1 MNIYL
6 DVTDISFEDVEGAN
20 YDLAIFACGYEER
33 SVFFPGMQSS
43 KFKKV
48 LLLGFAESLN
58 NDIFLLNKEFY
69 RLNYSLAPIILEYND
84 LNQIFSSLLDA
95 FSEVEITEG
104 LPLRVVV
111 DYSSMPRLWYSEIL
125 NFIKCYDF
133 GVPVICD
140 FVYSVGEHSSMGVL
154 SQLSEPI
161 VLPGCEAVS
170 AYNRETVGI
179 FSLGFGEGG
188 PICLHHKIEPD
199 KTFSLVARPGALDDY
214 TEKALSINRFFLE
227 NFSNG
232 TVFSP
237 LTSVQQCY
245 DTIREIFYPYI
256 NSAVIVI
263 VPFGPKPHALASIV
277 AAMNYPEVT
286 CLYSSLGST
295 GCPVKPTTELVLS
308 RIKKLDSSPY
318 IDLS

>member
-1 MNIYL
+1 MSTYL
-6 DVTDISFEDVEGAN
+6 DVTDISFNEVEGAS

-33 SVFFPGMQSS
+33 SVFFPGMRSS
-43 KFKKV
+43 KFGKV
-48 LLLGFAESLN
+48 LLLGFSSSSTNEV
-58 NDIFLLNKEFY
+58 FLLNKEFY
-69 RLNYSLAPIILEYND
+69 RQNFSLSPIFLEYND
-84 LNQIFSSLLDA
+84 LNQIFKCLLGA
-95 FSEVEITEG
+95 FSEIEISEG
-104 LPLRVVV
+104 KTVRIVV

-125 NFIKCYDF
+125 NFIKCFDF
-133 GVPVICD
+133 GVPVACD
-140 FVYSVGEHSSMGVL
+140 FVYSVGEHSSSNVI

-170 AYNRETVGI
+170 AYNRETIGI
-179 FSLGFGEGG
+179 FSLGFSEGG

-199 KTFSLVARPGALDDY
+199 RTFSLVARPGALDDY
-214 TEKALSINRFFLE
+214 TDKTLSINKFFLD

-256 NSAVIVI
+256 NSAVVVI

-308 RIKKLDSSPY
+308 RILKLENSPY
-318 IDLS
+318 QKLS